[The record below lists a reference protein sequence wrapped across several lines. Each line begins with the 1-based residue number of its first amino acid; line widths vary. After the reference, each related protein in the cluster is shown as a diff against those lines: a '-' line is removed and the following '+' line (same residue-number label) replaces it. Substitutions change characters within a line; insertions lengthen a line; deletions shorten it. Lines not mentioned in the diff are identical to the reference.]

1 MKMKRT
7 VRFLSSLK
15 IQRISVYK
23 TQLPLYE
30 GSYKWSGGKSV
41 DVFDAT
47 VVYVQTNDPDIYG
60 VGENTPLGSFYLP
73 AYAEGTRAGIALLAP
88 HLLGKDPANLNG
100 INRLMDAALKG
111 HPYVK
116 SAIDMACWDIVGKV
130 AGLPVCDLLG
140 GRLGDESGFPLYRA
154 ISQEAPEGMASKVQ
168 KYIDEGYRKFQ
179 LKVGGTP
186 KDDIERIIAVRE
198 TLDNFS
204 KSRNLPSLPLMC
216 DANTGWLRHQAI
228 QVINAVKHLDVFI
241 EQPCLSYEECL
252 SVRRICPLP
261 FIIDESMDDI
271 GMLVRIL
278 NDNAADA
285 INLKISKV
293 GGLSKA
299 RVIRDLAVASGI
311 PMNIEDTWGGDIVTA
326 AISHLAH
333 STPPEYLLCSTD
345 FNSYGPARIADTT
358 AHRKGGLLC
367 APKVP
372 GLGVEPLFD
381 VLGDPVIDFKL

>member
-1 MKMKRT
+1 
-7 VRFLSSLK
+7 
-15 IQRISVYK
+15 
-23 TQLPLYE
+23 
-30 GSYKWSGGKSV
+30 
-41 DVFDAT
+41 
-47 VVYVQTNDPDIYG
+47 
-60 VGENTPLGSFYLP
+60 
-73 AYAEGTRAGIALLAP
+73 
-88 HLLGKDPANLNG
+88 
-100 INRLMDAALKG
+100 
-111 HPYVK
+111 
-116 SAIDMACWDIVGKV
+116 
-130 AGLPVCDLLG
+130 
-140 GRLGDESGFPLYRA
+140 
-154 ISQEAPEGMASKVQ
+154 MASKVQ

-285 INLKISKV
+285 INLKISKYVAILRIEVDSMYKFEANFCVCNILFRV

-311 PMNIEDTWGGDIVTA
+311 PMNIEVRRKYRFQVFI
-326 AISHLAH
+326 
-333 STPPEYLLCSTD
+333 YL
-345 FNSYGPARIADTT
+345 R
-358 AHRKGGLLC
+358 
-367 APKVP
+367 
-372 GLGVEPLFD
+372 
-381 VLGDPVIDFKL
+381 